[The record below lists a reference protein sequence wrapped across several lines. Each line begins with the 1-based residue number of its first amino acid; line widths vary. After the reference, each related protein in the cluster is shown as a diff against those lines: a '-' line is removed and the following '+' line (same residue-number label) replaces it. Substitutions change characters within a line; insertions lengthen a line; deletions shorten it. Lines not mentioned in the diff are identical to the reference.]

1 MAVTLAQGAGHGS
14 AFLSGSTGLR
24 RTLRGG
30 YESPGK
36 LIGWAG
42 LVQGSL
48 TLLAAS
54 ALLLDHAMS
63 SLDFVVVGRSGSLQL
78 LVVYLTLVTF
88 KAEGEDAVVAAA
100 LLVLLPAL
108 TPPSPLRCRDALHDS
123 RKGLPGA
130 TQLGGFAKQLGT
142 LVPDRFAIV
151 LFAAAAVFAD
161 FVVILV
167 VAKRHGS
174 GFAPIVGRHRHRRL
188 SPLSM

>member
-1 MAVTLAQGAGHGS
+1 MEYCFPHGSLSHLAQGVGCGLAY
-14 AFLSGSTGLR
+14 LSGSTGLR
-24 RTLRGG
+24 RTFRGG

-108 TPPSPLRCRDALHDS
+108 TPPSPLRCRAGVVHFMLLTQRSPWCHSAWRFCQAARHSCARPLCHRPVRSGCRVCRLCCDS
-123 RKGLPGA
+123 GCC
-130 TQLGGFAKQLGT
+130 
-142 LVPDRFAIV
+142 
-151 LFAAAAVFAD
+151 
-161 FVVILV
+161 
-167 VAKRHGS
+167 
-174 GFAPIVGRHRHRRL
+174 
-188 SPLSM
+188 